1 MDGIKIYSGV
11 QPNRRS
17 VTCPETP
24 LCQNVSRPAVQSL
37 VDQISQPHKGS
48 FFYGQSEYSSLE
60 CPTFASSKIANSQSE
75 PFTAE
80 TIYPWASCGK
90 ILTTLALTKMMEE
103 GLIASTTTLNSI
115 DPVLYS
121 GTSDYFDTITV
132 ISQAAFPYSSAS
144 YSYTTKKMDWTT
156 ITIEN
161 LLQYNIGLSNDA
173 FFLPSANLLYFDP
186 SQRTVILS
194 EENSVE
200 GLGMMIQ
207 FGIAYRALVN
217 GTPITPGCR
226 IYNGEPISSVIPTSL
241 QSYLQLTKNGTIPLL
256 YNSNTYSNDRLPFRI
271 RSLPAT
277 YDFSYA
283 ILGDVMEKV
292 LKKNNYSDFSEYV
305 HQKIFEPLQMT
316 RSYILLQDSIPYS
329 LSMAEN
335 SWRRSPVL
343 SLTKTL
349 IPTDPSTWPGCK
361 CSPEYA
367 TLANSTVSTD
377 PWGPLVWNSEY
388 PTDGI
393 SYISSLFYSR
403 DPIPGTSFIGN
414 APFIS
419 SIKDMGKLLDC
430 IVNKK
435 SILNQTSWSYF
446 LANKVMSSTYPS
458 GAPYPIESLSPSS
471 ASTAT
476 ALTHVNRDFSQ
487 RALYGF
493 DDSTYYKNGI
503 TGCSIYLNT
512 STGIWMVF
520 GYPEILLSSTTIY
533 YPPPTI
539 PTDTQLMS
547 LFVTALNSSV

>member
-1 MDGIKIYSGV
+1 MVEGIKIYSGA
-11 QPNRRS
+11 QPNQRYN
-17 VTCPETP
+17 TCIETP
-24 LCQNVSRPAVQSL
+24 SCQPVSSPAVQAL
-37 VDQISQPHKGS
+37 VDDISQPHKGS
-48 FFYGQSEYSSLE
+48 FFYGQSEYSSE
-60 CPTFASSKIANSQSE
+60 CPTFASSKVANSKSE
-75 PFTAE
+75 SFTVD

-103 GLIASTTTLNSI
+103 GLIASTTTLNSV

-121 GTSDYFDTITV
+121 GTSDYFDTINV
-132 ISQAAFPYSSAS
+132 IFPTAFPYSSSS
-144 YSYTTKKMDWTT
+144 YSYTTKKLDWTT
-156 ITIEN
+156 ITVEN
-161 LLQYNIGLSNDA
+161 LLQYNIGLSNDV
-173 FFLPSANLLYFDP
+173 FFLPSANLVYFDS
-186 SQRTVILS
+186 SQRSIILS
-194 EENSVE
+194 ENSVE

-207 FGIAYRALVN
+207 FGIAYSALVV
-217 GTPITPGCR
+217 GSPITPGCR
-226 IYNGEPISSVIPTSL
+226 LYNGEAISSVMPTSL
-241 QSYLQLTKNGTIPLL
+241 ASYIQLTKNGTIPLL

-292 LKKNNYSDFSEYV
+292 LKKNNYSNFSEYV
-305 HQKIFEPLQMT
+305 HQKIFEPLNMT
-316 RSYILLQDSIPYS
+316 RSYVLLQDKIPYS

-349 IPTDPSTWPGCK
+349 VPIDPSTWPGCK

-367 TLANSTVSTD
+367 TLANGTVLTD
-377 PWGPLVWNSEY
+377 PWGPLVWNSQY
-388 PTDGI
+388 PTDGL
-393 SYISSLFYSR
+393 SYISSLFYYR
-403 DPIPGTSFIGN
+403 DQISGTGFLGN
-414 APFIS
+414 APFVS
-419 SIKDMGKLLDC
+419 SIKDMGTLLDC
-430 IVNKK
+430 IVKKK

-458 GAPYPIESLSPSS
+458 GFPYPLESISPTST
-471 ASTAT
+471 STAT

-503 TGCSIYLNT
+503 TGCSIYMNT

-520 GYPEILLSSTTIY
+520 GYPEILLSSTTLY

-539 PTDTQLMS
+539 PSDTQLMS
-547 LFVTALNSSV
+547 LFVTAVNSSL